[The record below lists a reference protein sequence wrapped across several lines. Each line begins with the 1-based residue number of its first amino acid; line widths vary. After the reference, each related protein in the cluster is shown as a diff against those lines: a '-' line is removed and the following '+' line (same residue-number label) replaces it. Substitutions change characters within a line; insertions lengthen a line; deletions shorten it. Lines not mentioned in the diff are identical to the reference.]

1 MIGLVVSLA
10 AGTYVMAR
18 VDPGITLVALLSGI
32 VIFWVTTALG
42 SRIDAYRWRSREAT
56 GRVSSSLGEF
66 LGVVQVLQV
75 ANAEERARGHFDRL
89 SDERRRTDLKEGII
103 DALLGSVSGGVV
115 TIITGVVLLAAAQQ
129 MRMGSFTVGDFAL
142 FVSIVGRSRMAW
154 TLQQIGE
161 LLAALRRASVSVE
174 RLLEIM
180 PESFAQ
186 ALFERER
193 LHLRGAIPEE
203 PYPTK
208 TALHRLE
215 SLDLEG
221 MTYAYPEA
229 GRGVN
234 RVDLKLRRGLFTVL
248 IGRIGSG
255 KTTFLKVM
263 LGLLPMDAGRV
274 LWNGE
279 IISAPRTF
287 LVPPRGAYTPQTP
300 WLFSAALREN
310 ILMGLHV
317 DDKEQRAAV
326 RLGVMEHDVAER
338 GNGLDALVGSRGVK
352 LSGGRAGPADR
363 RRADVR

>member
-1 MIGLVVSLA
+1 
-10 AGTYVMAR
+10 MAR

-42 SRIDAYRWRSREAT
+42 SRIDAYRWRSRQVT

-89 SDERRRTDLKEGII
+89 SDERRRTDLKERII

-180 PESFAQ
+180 PESFA
-186 ALFERER
+186 
-193 LHLRGAIPEE
+193 
-203 PYPTK
+203 
-208 TALHRLE
+208 
-215 SLDLEG
+215 
-221 MTYAYPEA
+221 
-229 GRGVN
+229 
-234 RVDLKLRRGLFTVL
+234 
-248 IGRIGSG
+248 
-255 KTTFLKVM
+255 
-263 LGLLPMDAGRV
+263 
-274 LWNGE
+274 
-279 IISAPRTF
+279 
-287 LVPPRGAYTPQTP
+287 
-300 WLFSAALREN
+300 
-310 ILMGLHV
+310 
-317 DDKEQRAAV
+317 
-326 RLGVMEHDVAER
+326 
-338 GNGLDALVGSRGVK
+338 
-352 LSGGRAGPADR
+352 
-363 RRADVR
+363 